1 MSGTL
6 TVKAYLVGRDEAPR
20 EIRRFTLELRPS
32 SGRMERLSSKVL
44 EVFQGLKSEFFQMCY
59 KDDEGDMIAFSS
71 EEELT
76 LALSCVKDNIFR
88 LYVKEKR
95 ECKRE
100 HRRQAQEQA
109 ATAGAATAG
118 TVHVGVTCDGCD
130 GAVLGTRYK
139 CAVCPDYD
147 LCSSCEGKG
156 LHTEHDMIMFR
167 TPLNHPFGWFPRGP
181 WHHKM
186 KHWKHGFPHPAWMA
200 AAGRHPGGPF
210 CPNFGH
216 NSMPNAQPQ
225 QAGCSANQEQDPG
238 VTLLKEV
245 GESVAAMLN
254 PLGIDVDIDVEHGG
268 KRIKVNPSQ
277 PSSMEGC
284 TSKNMSSGNSEDV
297 KEMETGH
304 PNSVEKE
311 NLSGNKSFTTEQTE
325 EREVKVKTEAAA
337 SSGSEEEW
345 TCISSKEVDPST
357 GELQSLQMQAEEALR
372 SLRLSSNPS
381 TSLDGPTGLRE
392 AAAYPHLPQDADPR
406 LVESLAQMLSMGFSN
421 DGGWLTHLLQTKN
434 CDIGQALDTIQFSRN
449 NAAKK

>member
-1 MSGTL
+1 MLDSKFRAFLSCVAIMSA
-6 TVKAYLVGRDEAPR
+6 TVTAKAYLLGRDEAPR
-20 EIRRFTLELRPS
+20 EIRRFTLELRPIP
-32 SGRMERLSSKVL
+32 GRLERLNAKVL
-44 EVFQGLKSEFFQMCY
+44 EVFQGLKSESFQMCY
-59 KDDEGDMIAFSS
+59 KDEEGDMIAFSS

-88 LYVKEKR
+88 LYVKEKK

-100 HRRQAQEQA
+100 HRRQALEQA
-109 ATAGAATAG
+109 AAAASAGAVHAG
-118 TVHVGVTCDGCD
+118 TVHAGVTCDGCD
-130 GAVLGTRYK
+130 GPVAGTRYK

-186 KHWKHGFPHPAWMA
+186 KHWKHGFPHPAWIA

-216 NSMPNAQPQ
+216 NATPNAQPQ
-225 QAGCSANQEQDPG
+225 QAGPSTNQEQDPG

-245 GESVAAMLN
+245 GENVAAMLN

-277 PSSMEGC
+277 PSSMDGC
-284 TSKNMSSGNSEDV
+284 ASKSMSTANSEDAI
-297 KEMETGH
+297 EMEAGN

-311 NLSGNKSFTTEQTE
+311 NVPGSKNFTAEQPMQME
-325 EREVKVKTEAAA
+325 EREVFKAKTDAGAA
-337 SSGSEEEW
+337 SGGEEEW

-357 GELQSLQMQAEEALR
+357 GELLSLQMQAEEALR
-372 SLRLSSNPS
+372 SLRLSNPD

-392 AAAYPHLPQDADPR
+392 A
-406 LVESLAQMLSMGFSN
+406 
-421 DGGWLTHLLQTKN
+421 
-434 CDIGQALDTIQFSRN
+434 C
-449 NAAKK
+449 